1 MADLPFPQGGSLS
14 QQRQSK
20 VIDDPK
26 SKESQQR
33 AIENTQRAVDSAQA
47 RVTRRMAAARNPVNQ
62 PGSLVLSHASPSQLP
77 DRRNAQST
85 MDAPI
90 DVYANPPPVG
100 NQYNARMAGAYAAS
114 PPEYVHPQN
123 KSAAGNAIRARN
135 QHREEVI
142 ARGTQKP
149 LSARDQAIR
158 QGRTPAAEPNY
169 DALFMT
175 PAEIAERDY
184 NQRDQENYRIEQKYG
199 AEFSEQRRP
208 PTTASESGAGRF
220 PRGNAKVPEFLD
232 PVKTGINTPHN
243 APGGAIPKP
252 FEPYQY
258 TAQPRKENE
267 NWRKDVLEAYPRIG
281 IAGSK
286 ENAAF
291 VEAFKL
297 HGDPNLAM
305 QTANRLHGVYTEPPE
320 EDIMDLIS
328 NPNLANDFDA
338 AYGPGSA
345 SKYLPIPKN

>member
-1 MADLPFPQGGSLS
+1 MAAPNFPQGGSLY
-14 QQRQSK
+14 QQRQGK
-20 VIDDPK
+20 VIDDPN

-47 RVTRRMAAARNPVNQ
+47 RVTRRMAAANNPVNR
-62 PGSLVLSHASPSQLP
+62 PGSLVLSHTSPPQLP

-100 NQYNARMAGAYAAS
+100 NQYNARMAGAFAAS
-114 PPEYVHPQN
+114 PAQYVDPRN
-123 KSAAGNAIRARN
+123 KSAEGNAIRARN
-135 QHREEVI
+135 QYREEVI
-142 ARGTQKP
+142 ARGTP

-232 PVKTGINTPHN
+232 PVKTGIYTPHN
-243 APGGAIPKP
+243 APGRAIPEAVK
-252 FEPYQY
+252 PYQY
-258 TAQPRKENE
+258 TEQPRKENE
-267 NWRKDVLEAYPRIG
+267 NWRKDVLKTYPKIG

-297 HGDPNLAM
+297 HGDPNRAM
-305 QTANRLHGVYTEPPE
+305 ETADRLNGVYQEPPE
-320 EDIMDLIS
+320 DDIRDLIS
-328 NPNLANDFDA
+328 DPDLADDFNKR
-338 AYGPGSA
+338 YGPGSA
-345 SKYLPIPKN
+345 LKYLLMSYN